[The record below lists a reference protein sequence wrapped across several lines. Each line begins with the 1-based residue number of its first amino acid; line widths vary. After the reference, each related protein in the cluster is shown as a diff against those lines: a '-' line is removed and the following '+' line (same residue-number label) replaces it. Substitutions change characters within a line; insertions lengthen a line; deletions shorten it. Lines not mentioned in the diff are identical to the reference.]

1 MRGRREHTLVV
12 SHIEV
17 EDSTASAAGE
27 VFCDMFCKGR
37 DARML
42 DCYRVERFETM
53 NEAKTRRVLFNDTE
67 PTRTVRGIGSFVH
80 TCIHLYPNYPANFIV
95 DARRYW
101 DVSFDPRSVRYNG
114 NFNGG
119 EEVFAKVT
127 ALGIVPS
134 EAFVLKGDEMM

>member
-1 MRGRREHTLVV
+1 
-12 SHIEV
+12 
-17 EDSTASAAGE
+17 
-27 VFCDMFCKGR
+27 
-37 DARML
+37 
-42 DCYRVERFETM
+42 M

-80 TCIHLYPNYPANFIV
+80 TCIHLYANYPANFIV

-101 DVSFDPRSVRYNG
+101 DVSFDPRSVRYNR
-114 NFNGG
+114 NFDGG

-134 EAFVLKGDEMM
+134 EAFVLKGDEMMEQLALCRP